1 MANTKSALKRVR
13 QTKVRTAK
21 NKSVLSTVRTLRKK
35 VALAA
40 QSGDASA
47 AQVAYNEFSSAV
59 DKAAKRHIVPAN
71 TASNYKS
78 KAAKTLKSVQ
88 A

>member
-13 QTKVRTAK
+13 QTKVRTAR
-21 NKSVLSTVRTLRKK
+21 NKSVLNKVRTLRKK
-35 VALAA
+35 VAASAQQGDLA
-40 QSGDASA
+40 A

-59 DKAAKRHIVPAN
+59 DKAAKKNIVPKN
-71 TASNYKS
+71 TASNYKQ
-78 KAAKTLKSVQ
+78 KAAKTLKSIS

>member
-1 MANTKSALKRVR
+1 MANIKSALKRAR

-21 NKSVLSTVRTLRKK
+21 NKSVLNKVRTLRKK
-35 VALAA
+35 VAACAQQGDLA
-40 QSGDASA
+40 A

-59 DKAAKRHIVPAN
+59 DKAAKRRIVPAN
-71 TASNYKS
+71 TASNYKQ
-78 KAAKTLKSVQ
+78 KASKTLKAVS